1 MFSEDEKLK
10 MREAAYRISELEN
23 LEAQSWDDAWS
34 GKYPEEPSEEQ
45 VESIYRQ
52 LEKMAL
58 DIKSGGDGY
67 VNYDLNEYIRMMWL
81 DDIFNT

>member
-1 MFSEDEKLK
+1 MFTEDEQIK
-10 MREAAYRISELEN
+10 MREAAYSISALEN

-34 GKYPEEPSEEQ
+34 GKYPEEPTKAQ
-45 VESIYRQ
+45 LESNYQQ

-67 VNYDLNEYIRMMWL
+67 ENYDLKEYIRMIWL
-81 DDIFNT
+81 SDIFY